1 MTFAAKTEVS
11 VEKTR
16 MELDALLSKNGASQR
31 MMGTDDE
38 LGIAFVAFTIARR
51 QVRLRVPLP
60 KLEAVVSD
68 RAKHPQGF
76 YRRPED
82 KKAEWYRR
90 ELEQRQRSRWRALLL
105 LVKAKLEAVELGVS
119 TIEREFLADLSLP
132 DGRSVHQAI
141 SEDIERAYLT
151 GTMPP
156 LLGSGS

>member
-1 MTFAAKTEVS
+1 MTYAAKTEVS

-16 MELDALLSKNGASQR
+16 MELDTLLQKNGASQR

-38 LGIAFVAFTIARR
+38 LGVAFVAFTIARR

-60 KLEAVVSD
+60 KLDEV
-68 RAKHPQGF
+68 RASSARPPGF
-76 YRRPED
+76 WKRPED
-82 KKAEWYRR
+82 RKEAWFR
-90 ELEQRQRSRWRALLL
+90 EQLEQRQRSRWRALLL

-119 TIEREFLADLSLP
+119 TIEREFLADISLP
-132 DGRSVHQAI
+132 DGRSVHQALAQ
-141 SEDIERAYLT
+141 DIESAYLT